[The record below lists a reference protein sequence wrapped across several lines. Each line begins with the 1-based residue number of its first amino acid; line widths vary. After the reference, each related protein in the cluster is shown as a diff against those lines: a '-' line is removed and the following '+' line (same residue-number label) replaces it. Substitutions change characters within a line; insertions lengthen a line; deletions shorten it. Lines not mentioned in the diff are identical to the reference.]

1 MTIQHLEEAKELRK
15 QGDRLGRA
23 GMSQYVIK
31 AVDEFDGSYKGA
43 MKLAGKLKA
52 ITLAARGDS
61 YWDEMWRRG
70 YTRALSEIERFEL
83 ESIEDN
89 KPTTN
94 KGKVI

>member
-1 MTIQHLEEAKELRK
+1 MSIQHLEEAKELRK
-15 QGDRLGRA
+15 HGDRIGRV

-52 ITLAARGDS
+52 VTLAAKCDQ

-70 YTRALSEIERFEL
+70 YTKALFEISRFQPEEIE
-83 ESIEDN
+83 D
-89 KPTTN
+89 KD
-94 KGKVI
+94 